1 MTNKLTAALLTT
13 LCVAAY
19 VVQPAAAAPGTPL
32 AMQVAA
38 ASAPPSDAQ
47 VAPGRWDVT
56 RALCTDLLNASDD
69 DRASASMF
77 YFGYL
82 AAKYGIRVIDVNKLS
97 DNIHK
102 VMVQCGH
109 TPTMPITQAFRLA
122 LGHPH
127 K

>member
-1 MTNKLTAALLTT
+1 MTNKLIAAALVI
-13 LCVAAY
+13 LCVAPYAT
-19 VVQPAAAAPGTPL
+19 QPAAASSTLSPAVQ
-32 AMQVAA
+32 MA
-38 ASAPPSDAQ
+38 ASKAPSDAK
-47 VAPGRWDVT
+47 VGPGQWDVT
-56 RALCTDLLNASDD
+56 RALCSDLLNADAD

-82 AAKYGIRVIDVNKLS
+82 AAKYNVRVIDVNKLS

-102 VMVQCGH
+102 VMVQCGN
-109 TPTMPITQAFRLA
+109 TPHMPITQAFRLA